1 MVVILDK
8 ELQGEIDDNI
18 KKREL
23 IEQLEP
29 KESLKVIKN
38 TKGYNWEVKIFPK
51 QDQTDEAWFNR
62 LDMLNNLMID
72 KFGTLEN

>member
-51 QDQTDEAWFNR
+51 KDQSDSEWFNR